1 MPVSKDTVEH
11 TARLAMLKLDDNK
24 LTDTTSSINDVLL
37 LIDEL
42 QSVDTSGI
50 EAMAHPL
57 DAVAPLRED
66 IPATSIDRDALLANA
81 PEQQDG
87 QFLVP
92 RVVE

>member
-11 TARLAMLKLDDNK
+11 TAHLAMLKLDQNK
-24 LTDTTSSINDVLL
+24 LAETTSSINDVLL

-42 QSVDTSGI
+42 QSINTDGI

-66 IPATSIDRDALLANA
+66 TPSHSADRDALLANA